1 MWGHFIVKYSRKMVK
16 GLPHYRHNPGI
27 SSRWIWAIT
36 VSLALLWA
44 FAGICAEAFAAYN
57 EAPKKRVLVLHSYY
71 RGYKWT
77 DDESAGIEGVLKNV
91 IGAGNLHIEYMDTKK
106 VFGDLYSQR
115 LYEVYKLK
123 YKNFRFDAIITT
135 DNNAFDFM
143 RKYRDE
149 LFPGVPVIFCGV
161 NYFQEADLKGLKS
174 FTGVNEENDMKAC
187 IDLIL
192 KLHPNTR
199 KIVFINEWTTTGQR
213 VHEAFAKASRPFE
226 KTLQFQLLEDV
237 RIEEIL
243 QSLRALPPDSVV
255 LYTAFS
261 RDKSGRLFEYNE
273 SVFLFTQNSPVPVYT
288 TMEFNLGYGVV
299 GGLIV
304 TGYDQ
309 GEMAGR
315 MALRILEGEGAET
328 VPPVI
333 QSPKH
338 YTFDYEQL
346 KAFNISQ
353 TELPKESV
361 IVNLPQT
368 LYFKY
373 KKWIDLLI
381 VTFVTL
387 LLIISILLV
396 SIYRRKQAE
405 KELKKSRE
413 QLRTLTWRLAEAGE
427 TERKSVS
434 RELHDQIGQN
444 LTILGVNLNLLR
456 SLIPKE
462 SADLVHSRLAD
473 SMALVKQTAERTR
486 NLMNNIRSPVLDDYG
501 LLAAI
506 EQYAKQ
512 LAERTDL
519 DIQVKGEEKD
529 GHLPAHVEN
538 AMFRVVQEALTNVVK
553 HAKATQVVINVGI
566 AVGQL
571 HLSVEDNGVGYD
583 MATLGAASK
592 EHGWGLITMSERALA
607 VGGTCRVESR
617 PGMGT
622 HVIVEVPV

>member
-1 MWGHFIVKYSRKMVK
+1 MAIV
-16 GLPHYRHNPGI
+16 LPSYRHDPK
-27 SSRWIWAIT
+27 IWSKRIWTSVLFIALVW
-36 VSLALLWA
+36 VSMN
-44 FAGICAEAFAAYN
+44 IYPEVSAYN

-106 VFGDLYSQR
+106 VFGNLYSQR

-174 FTGVNEENDMKAC
+174 FTGVNEENDMRAC

-192 KLHPNTR
+192 KLHPETT

-213 VHEAFAKASRPFE
+213 VHEAFVKVSRLFE
-226 KTLQFQLLEDV
+226 RSVQFQLLEDV

-243 QSLRALPPDSVV
+243 ERLRSLPRDSVV
-255 LYTAFS
+255 LYTSFS

-273 SVFLFTQNSPVPVYT
+273 SVFLVTQNSRVPVYT

-315 MALRILEGEGAET
+315 MALRILEGEEAGK
-328 VPPVI
+328 VPVVI

-338 YTFDYEQL
+338 YMFDYEQL
-346 KAFNISQ
+346 KSFGISQ
-353 TELPKESV
+353 AELPKESV
-361 IVNLPQT
+361 IFNLPQT

-373 KKWIDLLI
+373 KKWVDLLI
-381 VTFVTL
+381 VTFIIL
-387 LLIISILLV
+387 LLIISVLLV
-396 SIYRRKQAE
+396 SIYRRKQTE
-405 KELKKSRE
+405 KELKQSRE
-413 QLRTLTWRLAEAGE
+413 KLRTLTWRLAEAGE
-427 TERKSVS
+427 SERKAVS
-434 RELHDQIGQN
+434 RELHDEIGQN
-444 LTILGVNLNLLR
+444 LTILGLNLNLLR

-473 SMALVKQTAERTR
+473 SLALVKQTTERTR

-501 LLAAI
+501 LVAAI
-506 EQYAKQ
+506 ELYGKQ
-512 LAERTDL
+512 LAERAGL
-519 DIQVKGEEKD
+519 NIQVKGQEMD
-529 GHLPAHVEN
+529 AHMPAHIEN
-538 AMFRVVQEALTNVVK
+538 ALFRVVQEALTNVVK
-553 HAKATQVVINVGI
+553 HAKATQVIINV
-566 AVGQL
+566 ALQERQL
-571 HLSVEDNGVGYD
+571 HLSVEDNGIGYD
-583 MATLGAASK
+583 MAETATAK

-622 HVIVEVPV
+622 HVIVEVSV

>member
-1 MWGHFIVKYSRKMVK
+1 MI
-16 GLPHYRHNPGI
+16 LI
-27 SSRWIWAIT
+27 AA
-36 VSLALLWA
+36 ALLG
-44 FAGICAEAFAAYN
+44 AGSGVSIAYN

-77 DDESAGIEGVLKNV
+77 DDESAGIEGILRNV

-135 DNNAFDFM
+135 DNNAFNFM

-161 NYFQEADLKGLKS
+161 NYFRQEDLKGIRS

-213 VHEAFAKASRPFE
+213 VHDAFV
-226 KTLQFQLLEDV
+226 KTTRSFDKTIQFQLLEDV
-237 RIEEIL
+237 TIEEIL
-243 QSLRALPPDSVV
+243 QCLRALPPDAAV

-261 RDKSGRLFEYNE
+261 RDKTGRLFEYNE
-273 SVFLFTQNSPVPVYT
+273 SVFLVTQNSRVPVYT

-315 MALRILEGEGAET
+315 MALRVLEGEDAGK
-328 VPPVI
+328 VPVVT

-338 YTFDYEQL
+338 YMFDYEQM
-346 KAFNISQ
+346 KHFGISQ
-353 TELPKESV
+353 ADLPKESV

-368 LYFKY
+368 IYFKY
-373 KKWIDLLI
+373 KKWIDLI
-381 VTFVTL
+381 IIIFVTL
-387 LLIISILLV
+387 LLIISVLLV

-405 KELKKSRE
+405 NELKKSRE
-413 QLRTLTWRLAEAGE
+413 QLRALTWRLAEAGE
-427 TERKSVS
+427 TERKAVS

-456 SLIPKE
+456 SMIPKE
-462 SADLVHSRLAD
+462 SAFLVHSRLAD
-473 SMALVKQTAERTR
+473 SLALVKQTAERTR
-486 NLMNNIRSPVLDDYG
+486 NLMNNIRSPVMDDYG
-501 LLAAI
+501 LLAAV

-512 LAERTDL
+512 LAGRTGL
-519 DIQVKGEEKD
+519 DIEVKGDEEN
-529 GHLPAHVEN
+529 GHLPAQVEN
-538 AMFRVVQEALTNVVK
+538 AMFRIVQEALTNVVK
-553 HAKATQVVINVGI
+553 HAKATQVIVRVSREN
-566 AVGQL
+566 GQL
-571 HLSVEDNGVGYD
+571 HLSVEDDGVGYD
-583 MATLGAASK
+583 AAALDVTNK
-592 EHGWGLITMSERALA
+592 DHGWGLITMSERALA

-622 HVIVEVPV
+622 HVIVGVPV

>member
-1 MWGHFIVKYSRKMVK
+1 MAKAFRD
-16 GLPHYRHNPGI
+16 YRHFPTYPG
-27 SSRWIWAIT
+27 RMT
-36 VSLALLWA
+36 VTFLLPVALFCLFTVCVGNA
-44 FAGICAEAFAAYN
+44 LAAYN
-57 EAPKKRVLVLHSYY
+57 EAPRKRVLVLHSYY

-77 DDESAGIEGVLKNV
+77 DDESAGIEGALKNV

-161 NYFQEADLKGLKS
+161 NYFQQSDLKGLKS
-174 FTGVNEENDMKAC
+174 FTGVNEENDMRAC
-187 IDLIL
+187 IALIL

-199 KIVFINEWTTTGQR
+199 RIVFINEWTTTGQR
-213 VHEAFAKASRPFE
+213 VHEAFVEASRTFGNSV
-226 KTLQFQLLEDV
+226 QFQLLEDAG
-237 RIEEIL
+237 IEDIL
-243 QSLRALPPDSVV
+243 QSLRALPPDSAV

-273 SVFLFTQNSPVPVYT
+273 SVFLVTQNSPVPVYT

-315 MALRILEGEGAET
+315 MALRILEGEGAEK
-328 VPPVI
+328 VPAVI
-333 QSPKH
+333 ESPKH
-338 YTFDYEQL
+338 YMFDYEQL
-346 KAFNISQ
+346 KHFNISQ
-353 TELPKESV
+353 AELPKESV
-361 IVNLPQT
+361 VVNLPQT

-373 KKWIDLLI
+373 KKWIDLVI
-381 VTFVTL
+381 VIFVTL
-387 LLIISILLV
+387 LLIISVLLV

-405 KELKKSRE
+405 NELKKSRE

-427 TERKSVS
+427 TERKAVS

-456 SLIPKE
+456 SLIPRE
-462 SADLVHSRLAD
+462 SAELVHSRLAD
-473 SMALVKQTAERTR
+473 SLALVKQTAERTR

-512 LAERTDL
+512 LAKTTGL
-519 DIQVKGEEKD
+519 DIAVKGDEKD
-529 GHLPAHVEN
+529 NHLPAHVEN

-553 HAKATQVVINVGI
+553 HAKATQVIINVRV
-566 AVGQL
+566 ADGQL
-571 HLSVEDNGVGYD
+571 HLSVEDDGVGYD
-583 MATLGAASK
+583 ATVRRGTNK
-592 EHGWGLITMSERALA
+592 DHGWGFITMSERALA
-607 VGGTCRVESR
+607 VGGTCRVESQ

-622 HVIVEVPV
+622 HVIVGVPV

>member
-1 MWGHFIVKYSRKMVK
+1 MAKRPACYPHSASVPCERAWRAVLFMV
-16 GLPHYRHNPGI
+16 LV
-27 SSRWIWAIT
+27 AA
-36 VSLALLWA
+36 ALLGA
-44 FAGICAEAFAAYN
+44 DSRASIAYN

-77 DDESAGIEGVLKNV
+77 DDESAGIEGILRNV

-143 RKYRDE
+143 RRYRDE

-161 NYFQEADLKGLKS
+161 NYFRQEDLKGIRS

-213 VHEAFAKASRPFE
+213 VHEAFVKTARAFE
-226 KTLQFQLLEDV
+226 KSIQFQLLEDV

-243 QSLRALPPDSVV
+243 QCLRALPPDAAV

-273 SVFLFTQNSPVPVYT
+273 SVFLFTQNSRAPVYT

-309 GEMAGR
+309 GQMAGR
-315 MALRILEGEGAET
+315 MALRILEGEDAGKI
-328 VPPVI
+328 PVVI
-333 QSPKH
+333 ESPKH
-338 YTFDYEQL
+338 YMFDYEQMRH
-346 KAFNISQ
+346 FGISQ
-353 TELPKESV
+353 TDVPKESV

-368 LYFKY
+368 IYFKY

-381 VTFVTL
+381 VTFVLL
-387 LLIISILLV
+387 LLIILILLV

-405 KELKKSRE
+405 VELKKSRE
-413 QLRTLTWRLAEAGE
+413 QLRALTWRLAEAGE
-427 TERKSVS
+427 TERKAVS

-456 SLIPKE
+456 SMIPKE
-462 SADLVHSRLAD
+462 SAFLVHSRLAD
-473 SMALVKQTAERTR
+473 SLALVKQTAERTR
-486 NLMNNIRSPVLDDYG
+486 NLMNNIRSPVMDDYG

-512 LAERTDL
+512 LAGRTGL
-519 DIQVKGEEKD
+519 DIEVRGDEES
-529 GHLPAHVEN
+529 GHLPAQVEN
-538 AMFRVVQEALTNVVK
+538 AMFRIVQEALTNVVK
-553 HAKATQVVINVGI
+553 HAKATQVVVR
-566 AVGQL
+566 VSHESGQL
-571 HLSVEDNGVGYD
+571 HLSVEDDGAGYD
-583 MATLGAASK
+583 TAAWDVTK
-592 EHGWGLITMSERALA
+592 KDHGWGLITMSERALA

-622 HVIVEVPV
+622 HVIVGVPV